1 MWIKH
6 NPPPSGI
13 PPRTTT
19 AKPSPTTGN
28 QGSKWGKEVPVWTDS
43 PPSPSLPFHPTPHTR
58 PPQPDRRLVNAI
70 SKRIC
75 DILSP
80 EDAFGDSKTISIYD
94 SRQKEVMVWFEVG
107 QRRSTS
113 MPDQSIQ
120 SHFEHWP
127 YPGVTAVTVR
137 RLFVFVTDT
146 QQRRCSTIKYCTII
160 YNWYA
165 TMWNRQLV

>member
-1 MWIKH
+1 MAVVCSSKTEVVISQPWIPWR
-6 NPPPSGI
+6 NLVCSSPSL
-13 PPRTTT
+13 
-19 AKPSPTTGN
+19 
-28 QGSKWGKEVPVWTDS
+28 
-43 PPSPSLPFHPTPHTR
+43 SLPFHPTPSTR
-58 PPQPDRRLVNAI
+58 PPQAARGLVNAI

-80 EDAFGDSKTISIYD
+80 ENVFGDNKTLSMYE
-94 SRQKEVMVWFEVG
+94 SRQKEVVEWFQTS

-113 MPDQSIQ
+113 MRDQPIQ

-137 RLFVFVTDT
+137 RLFVFVTG
-146 QQRRCSTIKYCTII
+146 RCSTIQYWTII

-165 TMWNRQLV
+165 TMW